1 MLDSAPTE
9 VGTVRHLGRIAHIRG
24 VMIEQCGSKLS
35 IPISGLGTLKFSWP
49 SDWRRDMACWQCRG
63 CESEQVAQISTRRLL
78 TGHPRNKVSLYTSS
92 VSLCICMRCS
102 SCSFQPTIFPSGP
115 RTLTRRCWYT
125 HQRELITPKRIR
137 LTIIS
142 TWHELL

>member
-1 MLDSAPTE
+1 MAPTGV
-9 VGTVRHLGRIAHIRG
+9 VGTVRHLGKIEQIRR

-49 SDWRRDMACWQCRG
+49 SDWTWDMACWQCRG
-63 CESEQVAQISTRRLL
+63 CESEQVAHISTRKLL
-78 TGHPRNKVSLYTSS
+78 TGHLYTS
-92 VSLCICMRCS
+92 VSLCICIRCS
-102 SCSFQPTIFPSGP
+102 SCAFQPTILPSGP
-115 RTLTRRCWYT
+115 RNLTRRCLYT

-142 TWHELL
+142 TWHGLL